1 MTPTP
6 STGTRALAR
15 LYDQQLRQHAVHYS
29 NMWEGRANSAKLVAD
44 YFHKLVDLV
53 GPALFVEAG
62 AYGADASHRVRRD
75 HPECRVVAFEAN
87 PFNYEQ
93 FSAAYGFD
101 DQGIDTSRRPSIGKD
116 SGDR

>member
-1 MTPTP
+1 MP

-15 LYDQQLRQHAVHYS
+15 LYDQRLRPHAVHYS

-44 YFHKLVDLV
+44 YFHELVDLV

-62 AYGADASHRVRRD
+62 AYRADASRRVRRD

-93 FSAAYGFD
+93 YSGAYGFD
-101 DQGIDTSRRPSIGKD
+101 DQGIDT
-116 SGDR
+116 